1 MLFFEIYMFKFLE
14 RKQEKVVFIRVPT
27 VPPPKKR
34 MCHFSTWGFIF
45 QRDLLVFIG
54 VLSVVLCGN

>member
-27 VPPPKKR
+27 VPPKKKECAIFR
-34 MCHFSTWGFIF
+34 HGDSFS
-45 QRDLLVFIG
+45 
-54 VLSVVLCGN
+54 SVIS